1 MSGTDRTVMPAGHL
15 LDIVDDEWRAD
26 TLPEDGALPSRV
38 ATSDGTGIPRRSRT
52 FPPTFPLSSS
62 RSPERPSPDLPDIQL
77 PAGVAPPADDTEEP
91 TGVDPN
97 APEKWTELGLQNVG
111 R

>member
-1 MSGTDRTVMPAGHL
+1 MV
-15 LDIVDDEWRAD
+15 
-26 TLPEDGALPSRV
+26 
-38 ATSDGTGIPRRSRT
+38 RSRHASRR
-52 FPPTFPLSSS
+52 PTEPTSLGA
-62 RSPERPSPDLPDIQL
+62 RERFLPTPSVLL
-77 PAGVAPPADDTEEP
+77 ALTREALAGVAPPADDTEEP

>member
-1 MSGTDRTVMPAGHL
+1 MMV
-15 LDIVDDEWRAD
+15 
-26 TLPEDGALPSRV
+26 
-38 ATSDGTGIPRRSRT
+38 RSRHASRRPT
-52 FPPTFPLSSS
+52 EPASLGARERFLPTPSVLLALTPGPRPTFA
-62 RSPERPSPDLPDIQL
+62 DIQL